1 MKPAAAFR
9 STATARGAAALVVV
23 MVLFF
28 IMSLV
33 AAYASRNLIFEQR
46 TSANNYRS
54 TQALEA
60 AEAGL
65 EWAVAMLNS
74 GRIDANCA
82 PTDDGVSTTFR
93 ERYLVPL
100 ANGKI
105 GVRPWAADTATAP
118 LLIRAGCVRGA
129 SGWVCSCPDAAGPTL
144 TAPGGTGPAPA
155 FRVAF
160 VPSAQPGVVEIWS
173 RGCTSLGKE
182 CDASVSARADAN
194 ADVNA
199 LVALAPAL
207 AQAPA
212 ASLVVRGNLAPGSTS
227 FVADFIA
234 SAPEAVAVNSGVPPP
249 DLTPNLVLPA
259 GSPPSAIYNRLVV
272 PSNPTRWDIT
282 ATSELTAGERFF
294 LMTFG
299 VAPDALRVQPAV
311 HRLTCGADCGDA
323 LLNAVR
329 DFPGR
334 ILWVEDDL
342 NIGAG
347 PTRTLGSAGAPVI
360 VVVKGK
366 LNFAAGSDTT
376 INGLVCTRGAQL
388 DATGATVRF
397 QGALVA
403 EGADDAGN
411 PDDGKLT
418 ILGAPE
424 LRYDPDFVGRAR
436 EVVARTVLDFGSFAR
451 VPGSW
456 RDSGL

>member
-1 MKPAAAFR
+1 M
-9 STATARGAAALVVV
+9 
-23 MVLFF
+23 
-28 IMSLV
+28 
-33 AAYASRNLIFEQR
+33 
-46 TSANNYRS
+46 
-54 TQALEA
+54 
-60 AEAGL
+60 
-65 EWAVAMLNS
+65 
-74 GRIDANCA
+74 
-82 PTDDGVSTTFR
+82 
-93 ERYLVPL
+93 
-100 ANGKI
+100 
-105 GVRPWAADTATAP
+105 
-118 LLIRAGCVRGA
+118 
-129 SGWVCSCPDAAGPTL
+129 
-144 TAPGGTGPAPA
+144 
-155 FRVAF
+155 
-160 VPSAQPGVVEIWS
+160 
-173 RGCTSLGKE
+173 
-182 CDASVSARADAN
+182 
-194 ADVNA
+194 
-199 LVALAPAL
+199 
-207 AQAPA
+207 
-212 ASLVVRGNLAPGSTS
+212 
-227 FVADFIA
+227 
-234 SAPEAVAVNSGVPPP
+234 
-249 DLTPNLVLPA
+249 LPA

-272 PSNPTRWDIT
+272 PSNPTRWGIT

-323 LLNAVR
+323 LQNAVR

-451 VPGSW
+451 VPGSR